1 MSRILLFILAL
12 TSSLKAFA
20 GDDPSVVPQVDLK
33 RYSGFWF
40 EIAHSPNF
48 FQGSCERSTAEYGL
62 NQDGSISVLN
72 SCFRNN
78 EP

>member
-1 MSRILLFILAL
+1 MKGAIMSRILLFILAL

-40 EIAHSPNF
+40 EIAHKI
-48 FQGSCERSTAEYGL
+48 GRAH
-62 NQDGSISVLN
+62 V
-72 SCFRNN
+72 
-78 EP
+78 